1 MMMTKG
7 ATLTFLIYSRLY
19 HPGSSES
26 REEKAWTLE
35 GSKDAGVGE
44 EIELFKC
51 HISKHAP
58 LAIKTTFSRALFY
71 LQC

>member
-44 EIELFKC
+44 EIELFN
-51 HISKHAP
+51 A
-58 LAIKTTFSRALFY
+58 TY
-71 LQC
+71 